1 MDSPCANYKETGHV
15 TSLAFL
21 AANSAI
27 RSLYCNLVWMQCPFQ
42 LVAGQAAQSDS
53 RIVGRRPSS
62 RARPCAVAQ
71 LCQHF
76 CPSVTHMNSVLW
88 TTVKSGFIYVPLVF
102 LFPFILPHWCSQIVP
117 QHFNQSI
124 MFHQLHFE
132 YHAKWESWY
141 TIGILWSII
150 KLNLVRT
157 IPFGKKKKSK

>member
-42 LVAGQAAQSDS
+42 LIAGQAAQSDS
-53 RIVGRRPSS
+53 RIVGRRP
-62 RARPCAVAQ
+62 CAVAQFAQRQ

-88 TTVKSGFIYVPLVF
+88 TTVKSGFIHVPLVF
-102 LFPFILPHWCSQIVP
+102 FFPFHFMPLVQPNCSTT
-117 QHFNQSI
+117 FQSI
-124 MFHQLHFE
+124 KLQLSSCTLSIMLNE
-132 YHAKWESWY
+132 KAD
-141 TIGILWSII
+141 TIGI
-150 KLNLVRT
+150 V
-157 IPFGKKKKSK
+157 